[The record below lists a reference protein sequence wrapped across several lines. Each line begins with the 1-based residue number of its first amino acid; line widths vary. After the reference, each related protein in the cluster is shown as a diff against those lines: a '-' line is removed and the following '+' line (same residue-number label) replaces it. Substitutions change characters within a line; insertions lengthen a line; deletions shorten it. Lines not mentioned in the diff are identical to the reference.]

1 MTDATGG
8 HDPSPVPA
16 PRATGRGVELPV
28 GMPISSRDGQH
39 LGSVKQ
45 VRAQCFL
52 VDVRLAFD
60 YWLSRRCVAAVEGGH
75 VRLAVD
81 KRAVADYLVDADCPD
96 DEEVEDPVVAMP
108 AAPRP
113 PVVETER
120 LA

>member
-1 MTDATGG
+1 MTDATHG
-8 HDPSPVPA
+8 HDPSSVPA

-28 GMPISSRDGQH
+28 GMPIYSRDGQH
-39 LGSVKQ
+39 LGRVKQ
-45 VRAQCFL
+45 VREGCFL

-60 YWLSRRCVAAVEGGH
+60 YWLSRRCVAAVAGGH

-96 DEEVEDPVVAMP
+96 DDAEEDAVVAVP
-108 AAPRP
+108 ADPRTP
-113 PVVETER
+113 AVEAQR